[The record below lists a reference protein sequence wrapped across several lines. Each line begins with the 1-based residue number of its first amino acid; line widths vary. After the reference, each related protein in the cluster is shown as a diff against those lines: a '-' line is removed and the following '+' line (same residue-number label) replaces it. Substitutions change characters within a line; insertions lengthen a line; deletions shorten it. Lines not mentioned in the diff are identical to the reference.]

1 MSNNLNTPID
11 TDGNAITDATELGD
25 IDMSSANMGD
35 MRAYFVEYIES
46 PETTSTTAYTGVS
59 KDTALRDGKFILYRN
74 QTQAS
79 GNWTLNLTLSD
90 GTTTGAKPVYSS
102 GTTNVGTMYKANSV
116 IPMVYRTSANA
127 WYASAG
133 LTAADLSGKV
143 DKANPAVAGNLA
155 SLVAGGGI
163 QDSGKKA
170 GDFATAAEAEALRN
184 GKLDNG
190 SAVWNVSYTDDGLHI
205 ADTAGVYYIDV
216 APGRVKTNYP
226 NVHNIYWPE
235 NGGTLALLSN
245 FTGNFSSST
254 AYAKDALVVYMGVL
268 YRCVNPNGHTGAWV
282 AADFTVATVE
292 DILAALRTGKADTS
306 ALAPLWVASET
317 YDAGNARSYN
327 GKVYECILAVNP
339 ASATTPDN
347 DTTHWKVT
355 DMTSPDATLD
365 ITADARLRVMSAEG
379 QELWSQGYA
388 LAGESS
394 VTLSCDK
401 VNYYAFASGTV
412 SQAFTMPTAAAG
424 KVGDFVLDV
433 DNSANASADA
443 TATLTGWNTAFDVY
457 TTEGEVL
464 SDLLTFAGGEKCELY
479 FSLTAFGT
487 AAKPAW
493 KISKVV
499 VEKQEAGE

>member
-46 PETTSTTAYTGVS
+46 PETTRTTAYTGVS
-59 KDTALRDGKFILYRN
+59 KDTALRDGKLILYRN

-79 GNWTLNLTLSD
+79 GDWTLNLTLSG

-116 IPMVYRTSANA
+116 IPMVYRTAANA

-143 DKANPAVAGNLA
+143 DKANPAVAGNFA
-155 SLVAGGGI
+155 SLVTGGGI
-163 QDSGKKA
+163 EDSGKKA
-170 GDFATAAEAEALRN
+170 GDFA
-184 GKLDNG
+184 
-190 SAVWNVSYTDDGLHI
+190 
-205 ADTAGVYYIDV
+205 DT
-216 APGRVKTNYP
+216 T
-226 NVHNIYWPE
+226 
-235 NGGTLALLSN
+235 
-245 FTGNFSSST
+245 
-254 AYAKDALVVYMGVL
+254 
-268 YRCVNPNGHTGAWV
+268 
-282 AADFTVATVE
+282 
-292 DILAALRTGKADTS
+292 
-306 ALAPLWVASET
+306 ALAPLWVATDT
-317 YDAGNARSYN
+317 YDAGNTRSYN

-424 KVGDFVLDV
+424 KVGDFVLDI
-433 DNSANASADA
+433 DNSANAAADA

>member
-46 PETTSTTAYTGVS
+46 PETTRTTAYTGVS
-59 KDTALRDGKFILYRN
+59 KDTALRDGKLILYRN

-79 GNWTLNLTLSD
+79 GDWTLNLTLSG

-116 IPMVYRTSANA
+116 IPMVYRTAANA

-143 DKANPAVAGNLA
+143 DKANPAVAGNFA
-155 SLVAGGGI
+155 SLVTGGGI
-163 QDSGKKA
+163 EDSGKKA
-170 GDFATAAEAEALRN
+170 GDFA
-184 GKLDNG
+184 
-190 SAVWNVSYTDDGLHI
+190 
-205 ADTAGVYYIDV
+205 DT
-216 APGRVKTNYP
+216 T
-226 NVHNIYWPE
+226 
-235 NGGTLALLSN
+235 
-245 FTGNFSSST
+245 
-254 AYAKDALVVYMGVL
+254 
-268 YRCVNPNGHTGAWV
+268 
-282 AADFTVATVE
+282 
-292 DILAALRTGKADTS
+292 
-306 ALAPLWVASET
+306 ALAPLWVATDT
-317 YDAGNARSYN
+317 YDAGNTRSYN
-327 GKVYECILAVNP
+327 GKAYECILAVNP

-424 KVGDFVLDV
+424 KVGDFVLDI
-433 DNSANASADA
+433 DNSANAAADA

>member
-59 KDTALRDGKFILYRN
+59 KDAALRDGKFILYRN

-79 GNWTLNLTLSD
+79 GDWTLNLTLSN
-90 GTTTGAKPVYSS
+90 GTTTGAKPVYSF

-116 IPMVYRTSANA
+116 IPMVYRTAANA

-133 LTAADLSGKV
+133 ITAGDLSGKV
-143 DKANPAVAGNLA
+143 NKSGDTMMGDLKITGSQTRMVIVGSNDTNSYAALNQTGIYRDGTANNKKLTFPESGGTLALTVGTGHAGNLA
-155 SLVAGGGI
+155 EFDANGNPT
-163 QDSGKKA
+163 DSGKKA
-170 GDFATAAEAEALRN
+170 GDFA
-184 GKLDNG
+184 
-190 SAVWNVSYTDDGLHI
+190 
-205 ADTAGVYYIDV
+205 DT
-216 APGRVKTNYP
+216 T
-226 NVHNIYWPE
+226 
-235 NGGTLALLSN
+235 
-245 FTGNFSSST
+245 
-254 AYAKDALVVYMGVL
+254 
-268 YRCVNPNGHTGAWV
+268 
-282 AADFTVATVE
+282 
-292 DILAALRTGKADTS
+292 

-317 YDAGNARSYN
+317 YDAGNTRSYN

-412 SQAFTMPTAAAG
+412 TQAFAMPRAATG
-424 KVGDFVLDV
+424 KVGDFVLDI
-433 DNSANASADA
+433 DNSANAAAEA
-443 TATLTGWNTAFDVY
+443 TATLTGWNTALDVY

-499 VEKQEAGE
+499 VEKQEAGA